1 MRSSCVRE
9 MKSNPTRSS
18 PNRHLNLT
26 PHRTGM
32 KCLPASKL
40 TASNGV
46 AIHDWHAEVLAL
58 RAFNHFILSECQR
71 LAQGFNS
78 DYLLPCAPATCSPTD
93 GPPFIWNPSLTLH
106 MYCSEAPCGDASME
120 LIMAAQADA
129 SPWDIPS
136 PSDNTT
142 PGNKEPSLPGR
153 GYFSQLGVVR
163 RKPGRGDAPPSL
175 SKSCSDKISL
185 KQCTSLL
192 SSLTS
197 LLVSPRGVYLSSLV
211 LPEGRYSE
219 AACQRCFSCE
229 EGGRMSPLKG
239 KVWAS
244 GYGFVPFR
252 VDTTGEEFEF
262 SQGVVAARAG
272 KTSASNLAVVWTRG
286 GIEEGLVGG
295 VLQGRKQF
303 DVKGASAVSRGGMWK
318 LVVDLTRSLKP
329 ENLPKGLETATY
341 DEFKEGAGL
350 EARRAVKQDTREG
363 VLRGWVRNE
372 GGGSFTLR

>member
-1 MRSSCVRE
+1 
-9 MKSNPTRSS
+9 
-18 PNRHLNLT
+18 
-26 PHRTGM
+26 
-32 KCLPASKL
+32 
-40 TASNGV
+40 
-46 AIHDWHAEVLAL
+46 
-58 RAFNHFILSECQR
+58 
-71 LAQGFNS
+71 
-78 DYLLPCAPATCSPTD
+78 
-93 GPPFIWNPSLTLH
+93 
-106 MYCSEAPCGDASME
+106 
-120 LIMAAQADA
+120 
-129 SPWDIPS
+129 
-136 PSDNTT
+136 
-142 PGNKEPSLPGR
+142 
-153 GYFSQLGVVR
+153 
-163 RKPGRGDAPPSL
+163 
-175 SKSCSDKISL
+175 
-185 KQCTSLL
+185 
-192 SSLTS
+192 
-197 LLVSPRGVYLSSLV
+197 
-211 LPEGRYSE
+211 
-219 AACQRCFSCE
+219 
-229 EGGRMSPLKG
+229 MSPLKG